1 MFKGLLMGGGARG
14 HGLGADGGDHVRH
27 PAGQPTP
34 VVIPGATQEEA
45 GQAQTRLDQ
54 TSVTT
59 APSLTTP
66 PPSEVTVS
74 EDMGED
80 TPEHRMSGPAWK
92 DAVNVKAEVDAALR
106 RSSRSTKGQT
116 TRFDDFQVGEG

>member
-1 MFKGLLMGGGARG
+1 M
-14 HGLGADGGDHVRH
+14 GADGGDHVRH

-34 VVIPGATQEEA
+34 VVIPGATHEEA

-74 EDMGED
+74 EDNGED
-80 TPEHRMSGPAWK
+80 TPEHRMSGTAGK
-92 DAVNVKAEVDAALR
+92 DAVRVKTEGDAALR
-106 RSSRSTKGQT
+106 RSSRSTKCQT
-116 TRFDDFQVGEG
+116 TRFDDFEVGEG